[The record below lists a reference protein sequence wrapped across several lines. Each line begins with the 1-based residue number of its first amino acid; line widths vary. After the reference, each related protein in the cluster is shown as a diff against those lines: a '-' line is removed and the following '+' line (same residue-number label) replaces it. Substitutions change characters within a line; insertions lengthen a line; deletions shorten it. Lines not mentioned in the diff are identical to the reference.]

1 MHPLLRLAFVG
12 AFNCLIS
19 AALVFPSTN
28 WAIGAERRPTVRA
41 PSGGGHWSPRDAVQ
55 IPANGTPIVLEAGK
69 GTLIR
74 LARPASTVFIANSE
88 IADVQVKSPQLVYVT
103 AKSPGATVIYA
114 VDASD
119 NVLLNAPVRVEFA
132 LSQLR
137 QSLQRLVP
145 GSAIS
150 VDQVDTNLVLSGTV
164 ADAGQADKAKVLA
177 AAVTGAVKGGQVVNR
192 LSVATPNQVNLQV
205 RIAEVDRNILK
216 QIGVDWSR
224 LGRTVSFHTVSN
236 QGLTMPTNQLSVGM
250 LSNVLAT
257 VDALSTEGFLTVL
270 AEPNLTAVS
279 GQTASFLAGGEF
291 PYEVAQSSAGS
302 APVFTVE
309 FKQFG
314 VQLAFTPT
322 IIDANH
328 LNLRVRP
335 EVSQLDFANAVTV
348 SGSLVPALTVRRAET
363 TIDLASGQSFA
374 LAGLLMHNTSQDIS
388 RVP

>member
-1 MHPLLRLAFVG
+1 
-12 AFNCLIS
+12 
-19 AALVFPSTN
+19 
-28 WAIGAERRPTVRA
+28 
-41 PSGGGHWSPRDAVQ
+41 
-55 IPANGTPIVLEAGK
+55 
-69 GTLIR
+69 
-74 LARPASTVFIANSE
+74 
-88 IADVQVKSPQLVYVT
+88 
-103 AKSPGATVIYA
+103 
-114 VDASD
+114 
-119 NVLLNAPVRVEFA
+119 
-132 LSQLR
+132 
-137 QSLQRLVP
+137 
-145 GSAIS
+145 
-150 VDQVDTNLVLSGTV
+150 
-164 ADAGQADKAKVLA
+164 
-177 AAVTGAVKGGQVVNR
+177 
-192 LSVATPNQVNLQV
+192 
-205 RIAEVDRNILK
+205 
-216 QIGVDWSR
+216 
-224 LGRTVSFHTVSN
+224 
-236 QGLTMPTNQLSVGM
+236 M

-270 AEPNLTAVS
+270 AEPNLTAIS

-374 LAGLLMHNTSQDIS
+374 LAGLRMHNTSQDIS
-388 RVP
+388 RVHY

>member
-28 WAIGAERRPTVRA
+28 SAIGAERSPTVRA

-74 LARPASTVFIANSE
+74 LARPASTVFIANPE

-216 QIGVDWSR
+216 QIGIDWSR
-224 LGRTVSFHTVSN
+224 LGRTVSFNTVNN
-236 QGLTMPTNQLSVGM
+236 QGLTMPTN
-250 LSNVLAT
+250 T
-257 VDALSTEGFLTVL
+257 T
-270 AEPNLTAVS
+270 
-279 GQTASFLAGGEF
+279 
-291 PYEVAQSSAGS
+291 
-302 APVFTVE
+302 
-309 FKQFG
+309 FG
-314 VQLAFTPT
+314 
-322 IIDANH
+322 
-328 LNLRVRP
+328 
-335 EVSQLDFANAVTV
+335 
-348 SGSLVPALTVRRAET
+348 RRC
-363 TIDLASGQSFA
+363 
-374 LAGLLMHNTSQDIS
+374 S
-388 RVP
+388 RMF

>member
-19 AALVFPSTN
+19 AALVLPSTN
-28 WAIGAERRPTVRA
+28 WAIGAERSPTIRA

-55 IPANGTPIVLEAGK
+55 IPANGAPIVLEAGK

-150 VDQVDTNLVLSGTV
+150 VDQVDTNLVLSGSV

-216 QIGVDWSR
+216 QIGIDWSR
-224 LGRTVSFHTVSN
+224 LGRTVSFNTVSN

-291 PYEVAQSSAGS
+291 PYEVAQSWSAGS
-302 APVFTVE
+302 TR
-309 FKQFG
+309 G
-314 VQLAFTPT
+314 
-322 IIDANH
+322 IH
-328 LNLRVRP
+328 R
-335 EVSQLDFANAVTV
+335 
-348 SGSLVPALTVRRAET
+348 
-363 TIDLASGQSFA
+363 
-374 LAGLLMHNTSQDIS
+374 
-388 RVP
+388 